1 MKKILKTTAVAFMCL
16 LLTVTQLSEVFA
28 LDKFQKQIDSFTSN
42 IKAAIVYDVS
52 ADKLLYEKN
61 SAQKISVASTT
72 KLLTCLTALRY
83 VSPDA
88 VITVGDEIKLRQPN
102 SSLSLIQ
109 KGHKLKL
116 RTLIA
121 ALLLPSGNDAAYTVA
136 VNTARIQSGNYTM
149 SDRDAVN
156 HFCALMNSYAKELG
170 CKNTNFVN
178 PEGWDNPNH
187 YSTAEDMLLIALE
200 AVKNVFIIST
210 AKIDSKRFYFAS
222 GENIVWTNSN
232 SLLHKGNAYYYEHA
246 TGLKTGTT
254 NAAGK
259 CLVATA
265 EKDGRQ
271 LLILVYGAATE
282 DDRFGRVR
290 DIFEYVFANPAVN
303 NVPVIGDTDES
314 GDVTA
319 SDARTVL
326 RASVGLEEITDILM
340 QRGDTDG
347 DKILTSSD
355 ARTILRIAVGLE
367 TPQPVEALQP
377 VEAPETHTEA
387 GEIPA

>member
-1 MKKILKTTAVAFMCL
+1 MKKILKTSAVMFICL
-16 LLTVTQLSEVFA
+16 LLTAAQLTSAFA
-28 LDKFQKQIDSFTSN
+28 LTGFQQKIDSYTKN
-42 IKAAIVYDVS
+42 INAAVVYDVS
-52 ADKLLYEKN
+52 GKELLYEKN
-61 SAQKISVASTT
+61 STERISVASTT
-72 KLLTCLTALRY
+72 KLLTSLTALRY
-83 VSPDA
+83 VSPDT

-136 VNTARIQSGNYTM
+136 VNVARIQSGNPAM
-149 SDRDAVN
+149 PDRDAVN

-200 AVKNVFIIST
+200 AVKNVFITST
-210 AKIDSKRFYFAS
+210 AEIDSQRFWFAS

-232 SLLHKGNAYYYEHA
+232 SLLHEGNAYYYEYA
-246 TGLKTGTT
+246 SGLKTGTT

-271 LLILVYGAATE
+271 LLILVYGAKTE
-282 DDRFGRVR
+282 DDRFGKVR
-290 DIFEYVFANPAVN
+290 DIFEFVFANPAVN
-303 NVPVIGDTDES
+303 DEPLL
-314 GDVTA
+314 GDVDDNG
-319 SDARTVL
+319 SVSSDDARTVL
-326 RASVGLEEITDILM
+326 RAAVGLEEVTPLLLE
-340 QRGDTDG
+340 RGDIDG
-347 DKILTSSD
+347 NGILSSD
-355 ARTILRIAVGLE
+355 DARSVLRAAVGLE
-367 TPQPVEALQP
+367 QLN
-377 VEAPETHTEA
+377 
-387 GEIPA
+387 